1 MVNLKDLKQ
10 DLRIKMEDFWFQ
22 IQPKLR
28 QRLGNNYDAWFNGI
42 SFIKSSIDEG
52 QTTIVLQTPNDYYA
66 SYMGE
71 NYSEIIKEELSA
83 LKTDQQFSILF
94 LGNTPSENP
103 QITSIPKQ
111 TNINSAL
118 NKTKLFSNFVVGGCN
133 RLAQAAAYAVAEHPG
148 ETYNPLFIYGST
160 GLGKTHLLHA
170 IGNKIASERPRFRI
184 LYVTS
189 EEFTIELI
197 SAFRHRKTAEFQLK
211 FRTNCDLLLMDDVQF
226 FSRKERTQE
235 ELFHTFEWL
244 KNNNRQIVFTADM
257 LPKDIVGLEKR
268 LRTRCESGMIADT
281 QPPDLETLLAITY
294 QKSELMNLHLSSKT
308 AHYIASGINGN
319 IRELEGILTRLKALC
334 DLHRAEPSL
343 TFATMHLKQFVST
356 KKTIPV
362 GPSRILEAVA
372 TTVGIELEDLTG
384 SSRKKA
390 LVKARHIAIFL
401 IRESTSLSLPEIGR
415 LMGNRDHTTIY
426 HAHQKI
432 QKELVHQ
439 PDLKNTLELIKRNLK
454 EDQA

>member
-1 MVNLKDLKQ
+1 M
-10 DLRIKMEDFWFQ
+10 
-22 IQPKLR
+22 
-28 QRLGNNYDAWFNGI
+28 
-42 SFIKSSIDEG
+42 S
-52 QTTIVLQTPNDYYA
+52 
-66 SYMGE
+66 E
-71 NYSEIIKEELSA
+71 NYSEIIKEELCK
-83 LKTDQQFSILF
+83 LKKNQSFSILF

-103 QITSIPKQ
+103 QITSLPQ
-111 TNINSAL
+111 NTNINSAL
-118 NKTKLFSNFVVGGCN
+118 NTTKLFSNFVVGSCN
-133 RLAQAAAYAVAEHPG
+133 RLAQVAAYAVAERPG

-244 KNNNRQIVFTADM
+244 KSNNRQIVFTADM
-257 LPKDIVGLEKR
+257 LPKEIVGLEER
-268 LRTRCESGMIADT
+268 LRTRCVSGMMADT

-294 QKSELMNLHLSSKT
+294 QKSEQMNLQLNSQT

-319 IRELEGILTRLKALC
+319 IRELEGVLTRLKALC
-334 DLHRAEPSL
+334 DLHRTEPSL
-343 TFATMHLKQFVST
+343 AFATMHLQNFIST
-356 KKTIPV
+356 QKILPV
-362 GPSRILEAVA
+362 GPRRILETVA

-401 IRESTSLSLPEIGR
+401 IRENTSLSLPEIGR

-432 QKELVHQ
+432 LKERDVQ

-454 EDQA
+454 DDQS